1 MNGNWLVITYDV
13 GTTGVKTCL
22 FEIGKTIKM
31 LSSTMQGYSLKV
43 LDNEGVEQDPK
54 EWWQAMCS
62 TTQRL
67 LKETGL
73 DPSEIKGVSF
83 CSQMQGLVLV
93 DQEGEAVRPA
103 MSYMDQ
109 RARKELQEGLA
120 YGIQVAGSNI
130 FKLIKALRI
139 TGAVAAS
146 VKDPVWKYKWVEKNE
161 PENFKRVYKWLDVK
175 EYLICKLTGEFVMT
189 EDSAFATLLYDIR
202 KGKEGWS
209 NEICKM
215 YGVNIEHLP
224 RIIKS
229 TDKVGG
235 ITKEAAAQIGLKEG
249 TPVFG
254 GGGDASLIGVGA
266 GATELGDTHVYL
278 GTSGWVSTVVDRS
291 MVDTSARIAAIV
303 GAQSGKYNYFTE
315 LETAGKCLEWVKDHL
330 ALDEINIYLEK
341 IDVVQSKES
350 VYTSLYDYMSEVI
363 DSIPAGSGGVIFT
376 PWLHGNRCPF
386 EDPNARGIFFN
397 ISLET
402 GKTELIRAVVEG
414 VCFHIRWFLE
424 TQEKKVRTSKVI
436 RLVGGGALSEVTCQI
451 LSDCTGRI
459 IETVDSPQN
468 VGAVGAC
475 AIVAVGLGI
484 IDDLSVAKKLILPNK
499 TFKPNVYNKP
509 VYDKNYHVFKRLYK
523 SNKKNFALLNGN
535 IISQQSQI
543 PKQGVLT
550 GN

>member
-1 MNGNWLVITYDV
+1 
-13 GTTGVKTCL
+13 
-22 FEIGKTIKM
+22 
-31 LSSTMQGYSLKV
+31 
-43 LDNEGVEQDPK
+43 
-54 EWWQAMCS
+54 
-62 TTQRL
+62 
-67 LKETGL
+67 
-73 DPSEIKGVSF
+73 
-83 CSQMQGLVLV
+83 
-93 DQEGEAVRPA
+93 
-103 MSYMDQ
+103 
-109 RARKELQEGLA
+109 
-120 YGIQVAGSNI
+120 
-130 FKLIKALRI
+130 
-139 TGAVAAS
+139 
-146 VKDPVWKYKWVEKNE
+146 
-161 PENFKRVYKWLDVK
+161 
-175 EYLICKLTGEFVMT
+175 
-189 EDSAFATLLYDIR
+189 
-202 KGKEGWS
+202 
-209 NEICKM
+209 M

-249 TPVFG
+249 TLYLG
-254 GGGDASLIGVGA
+254 EEDASLIGVGA

-424 TQEKKVRTSKVI
+424 NQEKSK
-436 RLVGGGALSEVTCQI
+436 
-451 LSDCTGRI
+451 
-459 IETVDSPQN
+459 
-468 VGAVGAC
+468 
-475 AIVAVGLGI
+475 
-484 IDDLSVAKKLILPNK
+484 DL
-499 TFKPNVYNKP
+499 
-509 VYDKNYHVFKRLYK
+509 
-523 SNKKNFALLNGN
+523 
-535 IISQQSQI
+535 
-543 PKQGVLT
+543 
-550 GN
+550 

>member
-202 KGKEGWS
+202 KGKRD
-209 NEICKM
+209 
-215 YGVNIEHLP
+215 GVM
-224 RIIKS
+224 KF
-229 TDKVGG
+229 
-235 ITKEAAAQIGLKEG
+235 A
-249 TPVFG
+249 
-254 GGGDASLIGVGA
+254 
-266 GATELGDTHVYL
+266 
-278 GTSGWVSTVVDRS
+278 
-291 MVDTSARIAAIV
+291 
-303 GAQSGKYNYFTE
+303 
-315 LETAGKCLEWVKDHL
+315 KCME
-330 ALDEINIYLEK
+330 
-341 IDVVQSKES
+341 
-350 VYTSLYDYMSEVI
+350 
-363 DSIPAGSGGVIFT
+363 
-376 PWLHGNRCPF
+376 
-386 EDPNARGIFFN
+386 
-397 ISLET
+397 
-402 GKTELIRAVVEG
+402 
-414 VCFHIRWFLE
+414 
-424 TQEKKVRTSKVI
+424 
-436 RLVGGGALSEVTCQI
+436 
-451 LSDCTGRI
+451 
-459 IETVDSPQN
+459 
-468 VGAVGAC
+468 
-475 AIVAVGLGI
+475 
-484 IDDLSVAKKLILPNK
+484 
-499 TFKPNVYNKP
+499 
-509 VYDKNYHVFKRLYK
+509 
-523 SNKKNFALLNGN
+523 
-535 IISQQSQI
+535 
-543 PKQGVLT
+543 
-550 GN
+550 